1 MRLLGRSRR
10 GGSPSVTRRAR
21 RRGAGGQACQ
31 RAAARQWRKLTIVT
45 IPRPRSRRC
54 PLSGRLVAILKLP
67 YAGGPYHA
75 GSSGPEL
82 RPGTG
87 NSLRVPWA
95 KVTVHITG
103 KPGQARPG
111 QTTGSHIW
119 SLSLMRTHPCWRVG
133 RHWHVP
139 SMFPA
144 STRFATSESR
154 ERGGHAMDWRC
165 TAPTSAAACSSL
177 QPSLSP
183 SPSPTCAAFFYNLD
197 LSDGSAGATDRR
209 GRAARERECL
219 IGRRRG
225 NRRST
230 RRQVPLASSNEQ
242 F

>member
-1 MRLLGRSRR
+1 MQGPMALNFGRALATGSRE
-10 GGSPSVTRRAR
+10 GH
-21 RRGAGGQACQ
+21 
-31 RAAARQWRKLTIVT
+31 W
-45 IPRPRSRRC
+45 
-54 PLSGRLVAILKLP
+54 
-67 YAGGPYHA
+67 
-75 GSSGPEL
+75 
-82 RPGTG
+82 
-87 NSLRVPWA
+87 
-95 KVTVHITG
+95 
-103 KPGQARPG
+103 QARPG
-111 QTTGSHIW
+111 QATGSHIW
-119 SLSLMRTHPCWRVG
+119 GMSLMRMRPCWRVG

-165 TAPTSAAACSSL
+165 AAPTSAAACSSL

-242 F
+242 FYQANGMHAHRHCQLPKVHHRLCRSYLRALYRAAA